1 MRYRAEHMSKI
12 GNIILSGL
20 LAALGGCA
28 TLTESSQ
35 QLVELHAIAANRE
48 LAGVGCVLSNDVGRW
63 FVVAPGR
70 VTVERSSEPLTVQC
84 AREGQGSATE
94 LVESRF
100 DTGKLIGNVVVSG
113 GLGYLVD
120 HHSGAGFA
128 YPATLTVIM
137 HAPAAA
143 RLADIG
149 GNLDNRVF

>member
-12 GNIILSGL
+12 GNIILAGL

-35 QLVELHAIAANRE
+35 QLVELHTIAANRE
-48 LAGVGCVLSNDVGRW
+48 VAGVGCVLANDAGRW

-70 VTVERSSEPLTVQC
+70 VTIERSSDPLRVEC

-100 DTGKLIGNVVVSG
+100 DTGKLIGNVVVTG

-137 HAPAAA
+137 HAPPAATF
-143 RLADIG
+143 ADTG

>member
-12 GNIILSGL
+12 GNIILSGS
-20 LAALGGCA
+20 LAALSGCA

-35 QLVELHAIAANRE
+35 QLVELHAIAANHE
-48 LAGVGCVLSNDVGRW
+48 VAGVGCVLSNDAGRW
-63 FVVAPGR
+63 FLVAPGR
-70 VTVERSSEPLTVQC
+70 VTIERSSGPLTVDC

-100 DTGKLIGNVVVSG
+100 DTGKLMGNVVVSG

-120 HHSGAGFA
+120 HHSGAGFS

-137 HAPAAA
+137 HAPPAPS
-143 RLADIG
+143 LAEAG